1 MREDE
6 MGLGGKTVL
15 VTGAANG
22 IGMAITE
29 RLIGEG
35 ARVCAIDADAAA
47 LAALGRRLGAGVVT
61 VVGDVRDERVL
72 TSARAALAERLG
84 PCDGLVNNAGI
95 MVRRPLAELSLADW
109 QAVLDVNLTAALR
122 YTQALATDLAAQ
134 QGAVVNIC
142 STRAHMSEPDTEAY
156 AAAKGGLLA
165 LTHALAVSL
174 APRVRVNAV
183 SPGWIDVS
191 ARGPGRRPTELRPL
205 DHEQHPA
212 GRVGRPEDVA
222 ELVAFLLD
230 GTLAGFVTGAEFVA
244 DGGMTRKMIYVE

>member
-1 MREDE
+1 
-6 MGLGGKTVL
+6 MGLAGKTVL

-22 IGMAITE
+22 IGMAVTE
-29 RLIGEG
+29 RLIDEG
-35 ARVCAIDADAAA
+35 ARVCAVDADSAA
-47 LAALGRRLGAGVVT
+47 LAALGRRLGADVAT
-61 VVGDVRDERVL
+61 VAGDVRDDEVL
-72 TSARAALAERLG
+72 EAARAALAERLG

-95 MVRRPLAELSLADW
+95 MVRKPLAALSLVEW

-122 YTQALATDLAAQ
+122 YTKALAPDLATQ

-165 LTHALAVSL
+165 LTHALAISL

-191 ARGPGRRPTELRPL
+191 ARGPGRRPAELRPL
-205 DHEQHPA
+205 DHEQHAA
-212 GRVGRPEDVA
+212 GRVGTPEDVA
-222 ELVAFLLD
+222 ELVSLLLD
-230 GTLAGFVTGAEFVA
+230 GTRTGFVTGAEFVA
-244 DGGMTRKMIYVE
+244 DGGMTRKMIYAE

>member
-1 MREDE
+1 
-6 MGLGGKTVL
+6 MGLVGKTVL

-22 IGMAITE
+22 IGMAISE
-29 RLIGEG
+29 RLIEEG
-35 ARVCAIDADAAA
+35 ARVCAVDADAAA
-47 LAALGRRLGAGVVT
+47 LAALGRRLGAGGLT
-61 VVGDVRDERVL
+61 VAGDVRDEAVL
-72 TSARAALAERLG
+72 EKAKEAMAADYG

-95 MVRRPLAELSLADW
+95 MVRQPLAELSLAEW

-122 YTQALATDLAAQ
+122 YTKALAPDLAAQ

-142 STRAHMSEPDTEAY
+142 STRAHMSEPDTETY

-191 ARGPGRRPTELRPL
+191 ARGPGRRQAELRPL

-222 ELVAFLLD
+222 ELVALLLD
-230 GTLAGFVTGAEFVA
+230 GTRTGFVTGAEFVA
-244 DGGMTRKMIYVE
+244 DGGMTRKMIYAE

>member
-1 MREDE
+1 
-6 MGLGGKTVL
+6 MGLAGKTVL

-22 IGMAITE
+22 IGMAISE

-61 VVGDVRDERVL
+61 VAGDVRDDGVLERAKEAM
-72 TSARAALAERLG
+72 TPRFG

-95 MVRRPLAELSLADW
+95 MVRKPLAELSLAEW

-122 YTQALATDLAAQ
+122 YTKALAPDLAAQ

-191 ARGPGRRPTELRPL
+191 ARGPGRRQAELRPL

-222 ELVAFLLD
+222 ELVTLLLR
-230 GTLAGFVTGAEFVA
+230 GTRTGFVTGAEFVT
-244 DGGMTRKMIYVE
+244 DGGMTRKMIYAE